1 MNKNNN
7 NLLTSSLLGGGVNNT
22 NVRFNNTEFKI
33 LNSFC
38 SIFRRKGWTN
48 EE

>member
-1 MNKNNN
+1 MSMKGN

-22 NVRFNNTEFKI
+22 IVRFNNTEFKI

-38 SIFRRKGWTN
+38 SMPKIEGVL
-48 EE
+48 